1 MNDTSTLVDRYLDD
15 LARMLT
21 ALPPA
26 ERADALGSVRE
37 HVDDALGDLGRP
49 ATDDDVTAIL
59 GRLGTPADVASALL
73 ADTPGTAAYAP
84 APVTPPVAPAP
95 LPGDGDAALALGLAI
110 FAVVVPF
117 IGLPAAIA
125 AIVLARRAR
134 RAGTRRDGIRVAGLV
149 LGLVALV
156 GQLLIIAGLVG
167 TLTLRTE
174 VGSTEGPTPV
184 ANVVGVP

>member
-37 HVDDALGDLGRP
+37 HLDDAIADLGRP
-49 ATDDDVTAIL
+49 ATDDDVAAIL

-73 ADTPGTAAYAP
+73 EDIPPAPAAPPYAP
-84 APVTPPVAPAP
+84 PPAMHAS

-110 FAVVVPF
+110 FAVLVPF
-117 IGLPAAIA
+117 IGIPAAIA
-125 AIVLARRAR
+125 ALVLARRAR
-134 RAGTRRDGIRVAGLV
+134 RVGTRRDGVRVAGLV

-156 GQLLIIAGLVG
+156 GQLVVVAGL
-167 TLTLRTE
+167 LSFMDLRSE
-174 VGSTEGPTPV
+174 VGNPVEGTVVESTAPV
-184 ANVVGVP
+184 R